1 MPVAT
6 KWLLRFFNLKRIE
19 REQQVPSR
27 WPFLVQ
33 KLKSVTEHG
42 GSTELR
48 ISELICTIVGHAVPV
63 SC

>member
-33 KLKSVTEHG
+33 KLKSV
-42 GSTELR
+42 SFTELR